1 MRRNKRLK
9 RKYRRYRRLI
19 KRIIFLFLIVLSVK
33 GVKKFKPIS
42 QSAIGIDDS
51 IKVGELRSHI
61 KTEKELEK
69 LEKNIDR
76 FSQKQ
81 RSLLKDILDNR
92 DNYSESLINLALS
105 NPEALDFV
113 HNYPNREK
121 FLNQAVIDTDSSIEL
136 NRGYPLYLQW
146 DKRWGYKSYGDNIIA
161 LAGCAPT
168 SLSMAVSGLNGDNR
182 VTPDQM
188 ARISMDGDFITE
200 ENFTKWSFMTE
211 GCKEFGI
218 TGREIPLDESMIKKE
233 ISKGNPLIFSMSEGI
248 FTEVGHMILITGVD
262 DKGDFIINDS
272 NSIERS
278 KRTWSYDEIHD
289 QIRNIWSYSK

>member
-1 MRRNKRLK
+1 
-9 RKYRRYRRLI
+9 
-19 KRIIFLFLIVLSVK
+19 
-33 GVKKFKPIS
+33 
-42 QSAIGIDDS
+42 
-51 IKVGELRSHI
+51 
-61 KTEKELEK
+61 
-69 LEKNIDR
+69 
-76 FSQKQ
+76 
-81 RSLLKDILDNR
+81 
-92 DNYSESLINLALS
+92 
-105 NPEALDFV
+105 
-113 HNYPNREK
+113 
-121 FLNQAVIDTDSSIEL
+121 
-136 NRGYPLYLQW
+136 
-146 DKRWGYKSYGDNIIA
+146 
-161 LAGCAPT
+161 
-168 SLSMAVSGLNGDNR
+168 MAVSGLNGDNR

-211 GCKEFGI
+211 GCKKFGI

-233 ISKGNPLIFSMSEGI
+233 LSKGNPLIFSMSEGI